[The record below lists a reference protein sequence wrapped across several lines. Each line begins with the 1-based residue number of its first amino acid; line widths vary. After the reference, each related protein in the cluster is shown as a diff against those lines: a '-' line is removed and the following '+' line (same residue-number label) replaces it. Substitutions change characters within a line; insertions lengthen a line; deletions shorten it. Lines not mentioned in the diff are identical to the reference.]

1 MAKLYLKNEIFTVSG
16 SDTRTNINGSTEVYG
31 TTWGFGTST
40 TNPDAFQGENVRL
53 SDTAKNVTIDANI
66 EKVEFTGSHS

>member
-16 SDTRTNINGSTEVYG
+16 SDTGTNINGSTEVYG

-40 TNPDAFQGENVRL
+40 TPLNQDSCRL
-53 SDTAKNVTIDANI
+53 KY
-66 EKVEFTGSHS
+66 FY